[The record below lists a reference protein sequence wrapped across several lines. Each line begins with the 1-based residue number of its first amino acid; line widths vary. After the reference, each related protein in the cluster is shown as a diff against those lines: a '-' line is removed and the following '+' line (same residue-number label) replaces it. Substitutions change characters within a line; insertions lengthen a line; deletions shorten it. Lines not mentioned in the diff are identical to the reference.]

1 MKRRKVGECHDEIA
15 LLRSYLTAIEEMK
28 ERKVA
33 GCLTVNAGKLKRELL
48 PPLEEK
54 LQRLIKFTNETEREM
69 TELKFQLDG
78 EKTRFEAAMVKLE
91 EQQGHSL

>member
-1 MKRRKVGECHDEIA
+1 MK
-15 LLRSYLTAIEEMK
+15 
-28 ERKVA
+28 
-33 GCLTVNAGKLKRELL
+33 
-48 PPLEEK
+48 
-54 LQRLIKFTNETEREM
+54 TEREM